1 MAVRDTT
8 INLHRA
14 IQDDFDKLSSVKE
27 FGVPKYTTAYIM
39 HKLAN
44 KYFRSAKTI
53 ENIVFGRTY
62 TANLEPQQMSLEL
75 QTT

>member
-1 MAVRDTT
+1 MAVRETT

-14 IQDDFDKLSSVKE
+14 IQEEFGKLSNVE
-27 FGVPKYTTAYIM
+27 EYGVQKYTTAFILR
-39 HKLAN
+39 KVAA
-44 KYFRSAKTI
+44 KYFKSPKTI

-62 TANLEPQQMSLEL
+62 TADLEPQQMSLEL